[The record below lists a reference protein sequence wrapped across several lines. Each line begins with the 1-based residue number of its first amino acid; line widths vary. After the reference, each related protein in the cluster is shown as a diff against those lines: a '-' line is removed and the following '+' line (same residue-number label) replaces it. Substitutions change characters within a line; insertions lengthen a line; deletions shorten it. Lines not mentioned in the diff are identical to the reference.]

1 MNMSRHWLWRGASL
15 LLVAGLLRAAPAW
28 ACTPP
33 PGGLPSYTATDR
45 TLAAPIV
52 LEGTAIA
59 VSGEFYGQTA
69 VVEVTRY
76 FKGIGPQY
84 IAISRYGP
92 SSVCLSEITQNFT
105 GVFYVSGDEATGYSA
120 FYLSQFDA
128 LAPNDEATVTE
139 IIAASGQEPRID
151 FMPYQTGTP
160 DAIMTQ
166 AMATQIAMLLTPT
179 PPPIGPP
186 PFFVTPPPFMPT
198 PPLPASSSTYVF
210 TSLYSL
216 GLLSLGGAIGL
227 IVGLLLGL
235 FIGRR
240 R

>member
-1 MNMSRHWLWRGASL
+1 MV
-15 LLVAGLLRAAPAW
+15 LVAGLLRAAPAW

-52 LEGTAIA
+52 VEGTAFAI
-59 VSGEFYGQTA
+59 SGEFFSQTA
-69 VVEVTRY
+69 VVDVARY
-76 FKGIGPQY
+76 LKGIGPQY
-84 IAISRYGP
+84 IAISGYGP

-105 GVFYVSGDEATGYSA
+105 GVFYVSGDETTGYSA

-128 LAPNDEATVTE
+128 LAPNDEATLTE
-139 IIAASGQEPRID
+139 IIAASGQEPRTD
-151 FMPYQTGTP
+151 FAPYQVGTP

-166 AMATQIAMLLTPT
+166 AMATQITALPTPT
-179 PPPIGPP
+179 PAPFVGPP

-198 PPLPASSSTYVF
+198 PPVPASSATYVF

-216 GLLSLGGAIGL
+216 GLLTLGGAIGL
-227 IVGLLLGL
+227 IVGLTLGL
-235 FIGRR
+235 LIGRR